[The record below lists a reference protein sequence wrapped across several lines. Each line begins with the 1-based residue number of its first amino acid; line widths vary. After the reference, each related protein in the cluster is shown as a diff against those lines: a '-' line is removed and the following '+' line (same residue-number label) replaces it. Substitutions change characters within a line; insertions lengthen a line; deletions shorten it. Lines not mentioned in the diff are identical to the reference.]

1 MMFILSKLF
10 WLVFQPLAFVF
21 LSMLA
26 VLACLAFSKPGAA
39 AVFAALAALT
49 LGIASFSNLG
59 AVLMADL
66 ETRFRRPVLAGPP
79 ACAIVLGGGINTG
92 ASARRGT
99 YVFTRAADRY
109 IEALRLARLYPEM
122 AILVTGGDNALT
134 GAKNGEA
141 EPAARF
147 FADHGIAPE
156 RLLYEPDA
164 RNTAENADNTA
175 KMLKDH
181 AFEGPC
187 LLVTSAY
194 HMPRSAA
201 LFEKT
206 GVEVLPWPADYR
218 TEGHPRLSAS
228 LDRPMTNAVM
238 LTTALREWA
247 GLVTARLRGHT
258 TELSPQQ
265 EN

>member
-1 MMFILSKLF
+1 MFVLSKLF
-10 WLVFQPLAFVF
+10 WLIVQPLAFAF

-26 VLACLAFSKPGAA
+26 ALACLAFSKTGAA
-39 AVFAALAALT
+39 AVFAMLAALT
-49 LGIASFSNLG
+49 LGVTSFTNLG
-59 AVLMADL
+59 AVLLADL
-66 ETRFRRPVLAGPP
+66 EARFRRPVLAEPP
-79 ACAIVLGGGINTG
+79 GCAIVLGGGINTG

-122 AILVTGGDNALT
+122 VILVTGGDNALT

-164 RNTAENADNTA
+164 RNTAENAANTA

-181 AFEGPC
+181 AFKGPC

-201 LFEKT
+201 LFEKA
-206 GVEVLPWPADYR
+206 GVDTLPWPADYR
-218 TEGHPRLSAS
+218 TDGRPRLSAS
-228 LDRPMTNAVM
+228 LDRPMTNAAM

-258 TELSPQQ
+258 ARLSPRQ
-265 EN
+265 ED